1 MAALEESR
9 TCANMEA
16 LLDSLL
22 QSEPDLGDPL
32 GYRLAWGK
40 LKVDQYPIM
49 TTKQV
54 DAFRRD
60 GAVLLSFGESRI
72 IQDDTLRVTPS
83 TRQTGNVGLNTV
95 ADYMLLAVA
104 KQVVQLMP
112 AVVCDV
118 QSFEELYDG
127 RLITDILPEAKHT
140 TYDGSIRERDHTRV
154 KEDAMRLHVDDCDHL
169 LRAPVQLL
177 LGIKNVKG
185 TATTVALTPPDADLH
200 KEGIDPEILRSNSY
214 KHKPPNILSVDE
226 DDIPLR
232 PVLYGT
238 SDAPQ
243 IQADWK
249 STSAISDQALE
260 AWKSLHGLLQR
271 QQHANLHLAQ
281 VTSLL
286 LGRA

>member
-1 MAALEESR
+1 MLQRKQMSTNYPPVWKTLQVFKLLFEGLSLLPSMAALEESR

-95 ADYMLLAVA
+95 ADYILLAVA

-127 RLITDILPEAKHT
+127 RLITDP
-140 TYDGSIRERDHTRV
+140 
-154 KEDAMRLHVDDCDHL
+154 
-169 LRAPVQLL
+169 
-177 LGIKNVKG
+177 
-185 TATTVALTPPDADLH
+185 
-200 KEGIDPEILRSNSY
+200 
-214 KHKPPNILSVDE
+214 
-226 DDIPLR
+226 
-232 PVLYGT
+232 
-238 SDAPQ
+238 
-243 IQADWK
+243 
-249 STSAISDQALE
+249 
-260 AWKSLHGLLQR
+260 
-271 QQHANLHLAQ
+271 
-281 VTSLL
+281 
-286 LGRA
+286 